1 MTRPRIAIPEP
12 TLSNAAYNQRSWG
25 QYADAVEGAGG
36 EPVKIPLTAAPAE
49 IARTLATCRGVV
61 LPGSPAD
68 VNPAK
73 FGEAVHGSNPDDPAR
88 EAADELLLQ
97 DAFNLRK
104 PVLGICYGFQSMNV
118 WLGGSLVQDIPA
130 KLPDSPV
137 NHSPEDKPPVA
148 HTVRLT
154 ENSRLATLAGPHE
167 APVNSSHHQA
177 VARLGDGLVLA
188 AISPEDGVVEAAE
201 GRGDGFVVGV
211 QWHPERT
218 FQTDTFSRRIFEA
231 FIEAAK
237 VWKEIPNGRETA
249 KP

>member
-12 TLSNAAYNQRSWG
+12 TRTNTEYNERSWVH
-25 QYADAVEGAGG
+25 YADAVQAAGG
-36 EPVKIPLTAAPAE
+36 EPVKILLSAAPAE
-49 IARTLATCRGVV
+49 IARTLAGCQGVV

-73 FGEAVHGSNPDDPAR
+73 FGEEVAGSKPADPAR

-118 WLGGSLVQDIPA
+118 WLGGSLVQDIPTQR
-130 KLPDSPV
+130 PHSPV
-137 NHSPEDKPPVA
+137 DHSPKERPAVA
-148 HTVRLT
+148 HTVRLAQG
-154 ENSRLATLAGPHE
+154 SRLASLAGQLD

-188 AISPEDGVVEAAE
+188 GTCPEDGVVEAAE
-201 GRGDGFVVGV
+201 GRHGAFVMGL

-218 FQTDTFSRRIFEA
+218 FETDAFSRRIFED
-231 FIEAAK
+231 FVEAVKAWRE
-237 VWKEIPNGRETA
+237 VPNGSEA
-249 KP
+249 GQ

>member
-12 TLSNAAYNQRSWG
+12 TLNNAKYNERSWI
-25 QYADAVEGAGG
+25 QYANAVEAAGG
-36 EPVKIPLTAAPAE
+36 EPVKIALSAAPAE
-49 IARTLATCRGVV
+49 IARTLASCQGVL

-73 FGEAVHGSNPDDPAR
+73 FGEAVAGAKPEDPAR

-118 WLGGSLVQDIPA
+118 WLGGSLVQDLPTQR
-130 KLPDSPV
+130 PDSPV
-137 NHSPEDKPPVA
+137 NHSPKEKPAVA
-148 HTVRLT
+148 HTVRLA
-154 ENSRLATLAGPHE
+154 EGSRLVGLAGQAE
-167 APVNSSHHQA
+167 SPVNSSHHQA

-188 AISPEDGVVEAAE
+188 GSCPEDGVIEAAE
-201 GRGDGFVVGV
+201 GRTGAYVMGL

-218 FQTDTFSRRIFEA
+218 LETDAFSRRIFES
-231 FIEAAK
+231 FLEAVKA
-237 VWKEIPNGRETA
+237 WKEVPNGA
-249 KP
+249 GSAQ

>member
-12 TLSNAAYNQRSWG
+12 TLNNAEYNERSWI
-25 QYADAVEGAGG
+25 QYANAVEAAGG
-36 EPVKIPLTAAPAE
+36 EAVKIALTAAPAE
-49 IARTLATCRGVV
+49 IARTLSNCQAVL

-73 FGEAVHGSNPDDPAR
+73 FGETVTGAKPGDPAR

-118 WLGGSLVQDIPA
+118 WLGGSLVQD
-130 KLPDSPV
+130 LPTQLPLSPV
-137 NHSPEDKPPVA
+137 DHSPKDRPPVA
-148 HTVRLT
+148 HTVRLD
-154 ENSRLATLAGPHE
+154 EGSRLAALAGDRN

-177 VARLGDGLVLA
+177 VARLGDGLVRA
-188 AISPEDGVVEAAE
+188 AICPEDGVIEAAE
-201 GRGDGFVVGV
+201 GRSGAFVMGL

-218 FQTDTFSRRIFEA
+218 FQTDAFSRRIFES
-231 FIEAAK
+231 FLEAVRA
-237 VWKEIPNGRETA
+237 WKELPNGGGRA
-249 KP
+249 Q